1 MSSATG
7 PVRIKMLTCAVTKK
21 YKSINEMSGKEGQK
35 IKKKMKIK
43 KNRKS

>member
-35 IKKKMKIK
+35 IKKKGK
-43 KNRKS
+43 